1 MSIGKVINGS
11 SRSKTQ
17 ANFNRKDFQAAQGQT
32 IFEMGDFLLTE
43 ESIVYVNGSPVNPG
57 SYTGTGTTILQFLTP
72 RNEFDQVIIIS

>member
-11 SRSKTQ
+11 LRSKTQ

-32 IFEMGDFLLTE
+32 IFELEDFLLTE
-43 ESIVYVNGSPVNPG
+43 ESVVYVNGSPANPE
-57 SYTGTGTTILQFLTP
+57 SYLGTGTTILQFITP